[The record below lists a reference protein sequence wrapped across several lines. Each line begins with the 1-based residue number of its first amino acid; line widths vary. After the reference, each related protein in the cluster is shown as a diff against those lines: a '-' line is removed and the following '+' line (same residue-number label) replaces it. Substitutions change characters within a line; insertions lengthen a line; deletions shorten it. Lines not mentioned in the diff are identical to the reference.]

1 MMRTLDRVR
10 LVGLLAVTLA
20 ASSLQAAPLNLTGAT
35 VTGTATLGGTALAL
49 LGADSGYQAVAGT
62 GTTAVVGGA
71 GNHEFI
77 TDDADAANFVDP
89 SLQID
94 FETGGLLTFFDN
106 AGLGTPGGLYTFNF
120 IFSGL
125 AAAIGDVVLDT
136 SGWTG
141 SVNYAITAPDTVS
154 FTLQGVQFDS
164 PFGSFS
170 AQLNAASAQVPLP
183 GTLALAGLALALM
196 APLASLAAPLRR
208 RQEV

>member
-1 MMRTLDRVR
+1 MIRTLNRVR
-10 LVGLLAVTLA
+10 LVGLLAAALA
-20 ASSLQAAPLNLTGAT
+20 TGCLQAAPLHLTGAT
-35 VTGTATLGGTALAL
+35 VTGTATLNGTALAL
-49 LGADSGYQAVAGT
+49 LGADSGYQAGAGT

-77 TDDADAANFVDP
+77 TDDGDVANFVDP

-94 FETGGLLTFFDN
+94 FETGGLLSFFDN
-106 AGLGTPGGLYTFNF
+106 TGLGTPGGLYTFSF
-120 IFSGL
+120 VFSGL
-125 AAAIGDVVLDT
+125 AAAIGDVVLDP

-141 SVNYAITAPDTVS
+141 SVSYAITAPDTVS
-154 FTLQGVQFDS
+154 FTLQGVQFAS

-183 GTLALAGLALALM
+183 GTLALACLALALM
-196 APLASLAAPLRR
+196 APLAAPARR